1 MATAKTK
8 SVWFCKECGN
18 ESPKWMG
25 RCPACGEWNTMVEE
39 TVATGKKMT
48 AVTVPGASHKPL
60 KLSEIDSAREQ
71 RISLNN
77 AEVDRILGGGLVEG
91 SLVLIGG
98 EPGIGKSTLSLQIP
112 LNCPALKTLYVTGEE
127 SARQVKLRASRIGG
141 DDSGCMIYSET
152 LMENILEQARAMM
165 PDLMVVD
172 SVQTMFSQN
181 VESSPGS
188 VTQIKETASMLLRF
202 AKETGVPVILIGH
215 ITKEG
220 SIAGPKI
227 LEHIVDVV
235 LQFEGDNR
243 GTYRLLRSI
252 KNRFGSTSELAV
264 FEMTGKGL
272 REVSNPSEMLIPMH
286 EEGLSGVAVSAMLD
300 GTRPFLIE
308 VQSLVSSAAYGTPQ
322 RSATGFDVRRLNMLL
337 AVLEKRAGFKLGV
350 KDVFLNMA
358 GGLKVSDPACDLAV
372 ISAVLSSNFDFAIP
386 SDICFAGEI
395 GLSGEVRPVAQTDR
409 RIIEAARLGFKKIYV
424 SSYSSLEGV
433 GNAAIEVVKVLFFL
447 FFAFCEYGGA
457 TSTPLDTSLLFLFAF
472 SCLSCHSRTSHDV
485 THKHLSDCYHLAF
498 CRSFLV
504 LEQCDVLVYLL
515 CSTCLVSLPFLLRS
529 MRRYN
534 SVFVALA
541 FFYFSTARCF

>member
-1 MATAKTK
+1 MATVKTK
-8 SVWFCKECGN
+8 TVWFCKECGN
-18 ESPKWMG
+18 ESSKWMG

-39 TVATGKKMT
+39 TVATGKKNASA
-48 AVTVPGASHKPL
+48 AVSVPGSGHKPMP
-60 KLSEIDSAREQ
+60 LSEIDSSVEN

-77 AEVDRILGGGLVEG
+77 GEVDRILGGGLVEG
-91 SLVLIGG
+91 SLVLVGG

-112 LNCPALKTLYVTGEE
+112 LHCPALKTLYVTGEE
-127 SARQVKLRASRIGG
+127 SARQVKLRAARIGG
-141 DDSGCMIYSET
+141 DDSNCLIYSET
-152 LMENILEQARAMM
+152 QMENIIAQARSVM

-286 EEGLSGVAVSAMLD
+286 EDGLSGVAVSAMLD

-337 AVLEKRAGFKLGV
+337 AVLEKRAGFRLSV

-372 ISAVLSSNFDFAIP
+372 IAAVLSSNFDFAVP
-386 SDICFAGEI
+386 SDICFAGEV
-395 GLSGEVRPVAQTDR
+395 GLSGEIRPVVQTER
-409 RIIEAARLGFKKIYV
+409 RIIEAARLGFSRIYV
-424 SSYSSLEGV
+424 SSFTNLDGIDPQ
-433 GNAAIEVVKVLFFL
+433 GLKNIDVVKV
-447 FFAFCEYGGA
+447 A
-457 TSTPLDTSLLFLFAF
+457 
-472 SCLSCHSRTSHDV
+472 DV
-485 THKHLSDCYHLAF
+485 PAL
-498 CRSFLV
+498 CRSLFKS
-504 LEQCDVLVYLL
+504 E
-515 CSTCLVSLPFLLRS
+515 
-529 MRRYN
+529 
-534 SVFVALA
+534 
-541 FFYFSTARCF
+541 

>member
-1 MATAKTK
+1 
-8 SVWFCKECGN
+8 
-18 ESPKWMG
+18 
-25 RCPACGEWNTMVEE
+25 MVEE
-39 TVATGKKMT
+39 TVATGKK
-48 AVTVPGASHKPL
+48 AGVQSVSVPGASHKPMPL
-60 KLSEIDSAREQ
+60 ADIDSTHEN

-112 LNCPALKTLYVTGEE
+112 LNCPSLKTLYVTGEE
-127 SARQVKLRASRIGG
+127 SARQVKLRAARIGG
-141 DDSGCMIYSET
+141 DDSGCLIYSET
-152 LMENILEQARAMM
+152 LMENIIAEARSMM

-188 VTQIKETASMLLRF
+188 VTQIKETAAMLLRF
-202 AKETGVPVILIGH
+202 AKETGIPVILIGH

-243 GTYRLLRSI
+243 GSYRLLRSI

-308 VQSLVSSAAYGTPQ
+308 VQALVSTAAYGTPQ

-372 ISAVLSSNFDFAIP
+372 VCAVLSSNFDFAIP
-386 SDICFAGEI
+386 ADVCFAGEV
-395 GLSGEVRPVAQTDR
+395 GLSGEVRPVAQTER
-409 RIIEAARLGFKKIYV
+409 RIIEAARLGFRKIYV
-424 SSYSSLEGV
+424 SSFSGLENV
-433 GNAAIEVVKVLFFL
+433 PENIEVVKVADIPAL
-447 FFAFCEYGGA
+447 
-457 TSTPLDTSLLFLFAF
+457 
-472 SCLSCHSRTSHDV
+472 
-485 THKHLSDCYHLAF
+485 
-498 CRSFLV
+498 CRSLFT
-504 LEQCDVLVYLL
+504 
-515 CSTCLVSLPFLLRS
+515 S
-529 MRRYN
+529 
-534 SVFVALA
+534 
-541 FFYFSTARCF
+541 

>member
-1 MATAKTK
+1 MNSPKNDETMANKVK
-8 SVWFCKECGN
+8 SVWFCTSCGN
-18 ESPKWMG
+18 ESSKWMG
-25 RCPACGEWNTMVEE
+25 KCPACGEWNTMVEE
-39 TVATGKKMT
+39 TVATGKRQNQS
-48 AVTVPGASHKPL
+48 ANVPGKSQKPMP
-60 KLSEIDSAREQ
+60 LSEIDSSKES

-77 AEVDRILGGGLVEG
+77 NEFDRILGGGIVEG

-112 LNCPALKTLYVTGEE
+112 LMCPELKTLYVTGEE
-127 SARQVKLRASRIGG
+127 SARQVKLRAARIGG
-141 DDSGCMIYSET
+141 TDSNCLIYSET
-152 LMENILEQARAMM
+152 LMENILAEARGIM
-165 PDLMVVD
+165 PDLMIVD

-188 VTQIKETASMLLRF
+188 ISQIKETAAQLLRF

-286 EEGLSGVAVSAMLD
+286 DENLSGVAVSAMLD

-358 GGLKVSDPACDLAV
+358 GGLKVNDPACDLA
-372 ISAVLSSNFDFAIP
+372 IICAVLSSNFDFAIP
-386 SDICFAGEI
+386 SDVCFAGEV
-395 GLSGEVRPVAQTDR
+395 GLSGEIRPVSQTDR
-409 RIIEAARLGFKKIYV
+409 RVTEARRLGFKRIFI
-424 SSYSSLEGV
+424 SSFGNTDNIPEG
-433 GNAAIEVVKVLFFL
+433 IEVIRVADVPALCRILFK
-447 FFAFCEYGGA
+447 G
-457 TSTPLDTSLLFLFAF
+457 
-472 SCLSCHSRTSHDV
+472 
-485 THKHLSDCYHLAF
+485 
-498 CRSFLV
+498 
-504 LEQCDVLVYLL
+504 
-515 CSTCLVSLPFLLRS
+515 
-529 MRRYN
+529 N
-534 SVFVALA
+534 
-541 FFYFSTARCF
+541 

>member
-1 MATAKTK
+1 MATLKTK
-8 SVWFCKECGN
+8 TVWFCKECGN
-18 ESPKWMG
+18 ESSKWMG
-25 RCPACGEWNTMVEE
+25 KCPSCGEWNSMVEE
-39 TVATGKKMT
+39 TIVTGKK
-48 AVTVPGASHKPL
+48 ALSASVSVPGAAHKPMP
-60 KLSEIDSAREQ
+60 LSHIDSSVEN

-112 LNCPALKTLYVTGEE
+112 LHCPSLKTLYVTGEE
-127 SARQVKLRASRIGG
+127 SARQVKLRAARIGG
-141 DDSGCMIYSET
+141 DDGNCMIYSET
-152 LMENILEQARAMM
+152 LMENVIREAREMM
-165 PDLMVVD
+165 PDLVIVD
-172 SVQTMFSQN
+172 SVQTMYSQS

-188 VTQIKETASMLLRF
+188 VTQIKETATMLLRF
-202 AKETGVPVILIGH
+202 AKETGIPVILIGH

-308 VQSLVSSAAYGTPQ
+308 VQALVSSAAYGTPQ

-337 AVLEKRAGFKLGV
+337 AVLERRAGFKLSV

-372 ISAVLSSNFDFAIP
+372 ICAVLSSNFDFAIP
-386 SDICFAGEI
+386 SDTCFAGEV
-395 GLSGEVRPVAQTDR
+395 GLSGEIRPVAQTDR
-409 RIIEAARLGFKKIYV
+409 RIIEAARLGFKRIYV
-424 SSYSSLEGV
+424 SKYSSVEGLS
-433 GNAAIEVVKVLFFL
+433 GQALNGIEVVEV
-447 FFAFCEYGGA
+447 A
-457 TSTPLDTSLLFLFAF
+457 
-472 SCLSCHSRTSHDV
+472 DV
-485 THKHLSDCYHLAF
+485 PAL
-498 CRSFLV
+498 CRSLFKG
-504 LEQCDVLVYLL
+504 
-515 CSTCLVSLPFLLRS
+515 
-529 MRRYN
+529 N
-534 SVFVALA
+534 
-541 FFYFSTARCF
+541 

>member
-1 MATAKTK
+1 MAMAKTK
-8 SVWFCKECGN
+8 SVWFCTSCGN

-39 TVATGKKMT
+39 TVATGKAARNA
-48 AVTVPGASHKPL
+48 AVEVPGSGQKPMP
-60 KLSEIDSAREQ
+60 LSEIDSTQENRM
-71 RISLNN
+71 SLNN
-77 AEVDRILGGGLVEG
+77 SEVDRILGGGLVEG

-112 LNCPALKTLYVTGEE
+112 LGCPALRTLYVTGEE
-127 SARQVKLRASRIGG
+127 SAKQVKLRASRLGG
-141 DDSGCMIYSET
+141 DDSNCLIYSET
-152 LMENILEQARAMM
+152 SMENILDEAKKLH

-172 SVQTMFSQN
+172 SVQTMFSN
-181 VESSPGS
+181 RVESSPGS
-188 VTQIKETASMLLRF
+188 VSQIKETAALLLRF
-202 AKETGVPVILIGH
+202 AKETGIPVILIGH

-286 EEGLSGVAVSAMLD
+286 GEGLSGVAVSAMLD

-337 AVLEKRAGFKLGV
+337 AVLEKRAGFKLSV

-358 GGLKVSDPACDLAV
+358 GGLKVNDPACDLAV
-372 ISAVLSSNFDFAIP
+372 ICAVLSSNFDFAIP
-386 SDICFAGEI
+386 SDVCFAGEV
-395 GLSGEVRPVAQTDR
+395 GLSGEIRPVSQTDR
-409 RIIEAARLGFKKIYV
+409 RVIEAQRLGFRKIFV
-424 SSYSSLEGV
+424 SSFGSSDNYPKG
-433 GNAAIEVVKVLFFL
+433 IEVVRVADVPSLCRILFK
-447 FFAFCEYGGA
+447 G
-457 TSTPLDTSLLFLFAF
+457 
-472 SCLSCHSRTSHDV
+472 
-485 THKHLSDCYHLAF
+485 
-498 CRSFLV
+498 
-504 LEQCDVLVYLL
+504 
-515 CSTCLVSLPFLLRS
+515 
-529 MRRYN
+529 
-534 SVFVALA
+534 
-541 FFYFSTARCF
+541 

>member
-1 MATAKTK
+1 MATAKVK

-39 TVATGKKMT
+39 TVATGKKAT
-48 AVTVPGASHKPL
+48 AAVTVPGASHKPMPL
-60 KLSEIDSAREQ
+60 AEIDSAHEQ
-71 RISLNN
+71 RLSLNN

-112 LNCPALKTLYVTGEE
+112 LHCANLKTLYVTGEE
-127 SARQVKLRASRIGG
+127 SAKQVKLRATRIGG

-152 LMENILEQARAMM
+152 LMENIITEARKMM

-172 SVQTMFSQN
+172 SVQTMYSQN

-188 VTQIKETASMLLRF
+188 VTQIKETAAMLLRF

-337 AVLEKRAGFKLGV
+337 AVLEKRAGFKLGA

-358 GGLKVSDPACDLAV
+358 GGLKVSDPACDLAI

-386 SDICFAGEI
+386 ADICFAGEV
-395 GLSGEVRPVAQTDR
+395 GLSGEIRPVAQTDR
-409 RIIEAARLGFKKIYV
+409 RVIEAARLGFKKIFV
-424 SSYSSLEGV
+424 SSYSSLEGITEQCRK
-433 GNAAIEVVKVLFFL
+433 AIEIIKV
-447 FFAFCEYGGA
+447 A
-457 TSTPLDTSLLFLFAF
+457 
-472 SCLSCHSRTSHDV
+472 DV
-485 THKHLSDCYHLAF
+485 PAL
-498 CRSFLV
+498 CRSLFKA
-504 LEQCDVLVYLL
+504 D
-515 CSTCLVSLPFLLRS
+515 
-529 MRRYN
+529 
-534 SVFVALA
+534 
-541 FFYFSTARCF
+541 